1 MVYAIAMP
9 RTLRTSLLILVLL
22 LGSLG
27 SALAIPPVSMGPA
40 EDVPAMGTMPCHDD
54 GGAQPEMPCC
64 DDDGDCRCSM
74 NCFGTGSALAP
85 VRGELSLHL
94 RPATDSTSQQPAPL
108 PAHPQRL
115 LRPPASSIG

>member
-9 RTLRTSLLILVLL
+9 RILRSSLLILVLL

-27 SALAIPPVSMGPA
+27 SALAMPPVSIAPA
-40 EDVPAMGTMPCHDD
+40 EDAPTLGTMPCHDD
-54 GGAQPEMPCC
+54 GSAQPEMPCC
-64 DDDGDCRCSM
+64 DADGDCRCSM

-85 VRGELSLHL
+85 VRGELSLHP
-94 RPATDSTSQQPAPL
+94 RPATDSASHQPAPL